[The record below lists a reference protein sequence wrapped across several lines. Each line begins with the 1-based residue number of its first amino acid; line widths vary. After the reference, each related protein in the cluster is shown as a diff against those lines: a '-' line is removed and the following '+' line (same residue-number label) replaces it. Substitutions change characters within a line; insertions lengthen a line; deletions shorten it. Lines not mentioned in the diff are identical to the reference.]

1 MGFRKG
7 SMLAKLHSYGLLDND
22 TNDIAETHKKKQDC
36 NTCKETDPSQQAI
49 KSFLMIPFSMAI
61 NKKTIM
67 IGKG

>member
-1 MGFRKG
+1 
-7 SMLAKLHSYGLLDND
+7 MLAKLHSYGLLNNND
-22 TNDIAETHKKKQDC
+22 TDASETLKTKQDC

-49 KSFLMIPFSMAI
+49 KSFLIIPFSMAI